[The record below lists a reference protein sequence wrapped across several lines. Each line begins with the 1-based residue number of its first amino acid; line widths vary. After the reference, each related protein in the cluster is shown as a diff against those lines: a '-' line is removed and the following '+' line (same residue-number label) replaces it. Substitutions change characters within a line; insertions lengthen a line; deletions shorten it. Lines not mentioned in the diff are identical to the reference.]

1 MHCLAIQNILST
13 SQLSSPRCRA
23 VLAVHHSSHILL
35 SIAAVVLAP
44 VEEEKQIN
52 ESSEK
57 SSKASML
64 ALLSVTVH
72 LGVPG
77 RPWCSRARFPSLLV
91 LLLVL
96 GVRCAVLLFF
106 LDIPGRSRCPRARL
120 LSLMVF
126 AACLSLS

>member
-1 MHCLAIQNILST
+1 M
-13 SQLSSPRCRA
+13 
-23 VLAVHHSSHILL
+23 
-35 SIAAVVLAP
+35 
-44 VEEEKQIN
+44 EEEKQIN
-52 ESSEK
+52 ESRSEK
-57 SSKASML
+57 SSEASML
-64 ALLSVTVH
+64 VMLSVTVR

-126 AACLSLS
+126 GARLSLS